1 MTAIRYEL
9 TRLRTVRA
17 TWATALGVVAV
28 GAAATWVEARDL
40 EEVPATAGHAAQV
53 ITSGAPGAAT
63 PLAAVVVAFAAVLSC
78 GREQRGANLQTLLL
92 TLPRRGPALA
102 AKAVVTAVLAGCV
115 AVLGLAVNAL
125 VADAVFGPAFRDVGW
140 SHVPV
145 PRLLA
150 GYVIYLV
157 LAAVLGLA
165 VGVLTRGSAAAA
177 VAVAALPWTVEPLIG
192 RAADVVLAE
201 PYRDWDAYL
210 PFSAADRMLS
220 TGGPGLAPGTGAFVF
235 GCWTVAALLGAA
247 VVFARRDAV

>member
-17 TWATALGVVAV
+17 TWATAAGVLAV

-40 EEVPATAGHAAQV
+40 GATPAAADHAAQV

-78 GREQRGANLQTLLL
+78 AREQRRGHLETLLL
-92 TLPRRGPALA
+92 VLPRRGRALA
-102 AKAVVTAVLAGCV
+102 AKTVVTAVLAGCV
-115 AVLGLAVNAL
+115 AVLSLAVNAL
-125 VADAVFGPAFRDVGW
+125 VADAVFGSEFRALAWDQ
-140 SHVPV
+140 VPV

-150 GYVIYLV
+150 GYVAYLV

-165 VGVLTRGSAAAA
+165 VGILTRGSAAAA
-177 VAVAALPWTVEPLIG
+177 VAVATLPWTVEPLVG
-192 RAADVVLAE
+192 RAADAVLAE

-220 TGGPGLAPGTGAFVF
+220 TGAPGLAPGTGAVVF
-235 GCWTVAALLGAA
+235 GCWVAAALLGAA
-247 VVFARRDAV
+247 IVFARRDAV